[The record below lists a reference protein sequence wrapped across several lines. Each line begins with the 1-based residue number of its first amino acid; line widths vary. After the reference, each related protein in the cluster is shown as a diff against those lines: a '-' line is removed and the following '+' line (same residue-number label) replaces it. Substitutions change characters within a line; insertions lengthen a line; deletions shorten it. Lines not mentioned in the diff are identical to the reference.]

1 MHKTILAL
9 AVTLSFTASAADDQQ
24 YDQWFG
30 GFIEYYDTDK
40 NYPDNVN
47 PYDNGDGLGIEYGMR
62 INPRWAARFEWSSL
76 DMDYQNSNN
85 DVSGDRYGVDALYF
99 MDSANTYLFAG
110 IKKMDI
116 AERYSPVNLGIGR
129 HWHLN
134 DSWKLVTEFAAY
146 HAFNEDITD
155 FGFKLG
161 LAYKFGQTSG
171 SAYQPVN
178 TAPETASTTSSAVA
192 PEAAATPPKDSDGD
206 GVNDE
211 QDRCANTPAEDK
223 VDAQGCSIFTEEQV
237 EASMAILF
245 ANNSYEVQ
253 NPDSQQLSEFAEFL
267 RRFPNTDAE
276 IEGHTSL
283 VGDKAYNQKLS
294 EQRANAVRDVL
305 IQRYGIDADRLS
317 TIGYGETRPLIDA
330 NTAEAS
336 RKNRRIHTRVT
347 AMKKVKVTR

>member
-1 MHKTILAL
+1 MHKTLLAL
-9 AVTLSFTASAADDQQ
+9 AVTCSFSAVAADNQQ

-30 GFIEYYDTDK
+30 GFIEHYATDN

-47 PYDNGDGLGIEYGMR
+47 PFDNGDGLGIEYGMR

-76 DMDYQNSNN
+76 DMEYQNNN
-85 DVSGDRYGVDALYF
+85 NEASGDRFGVDALYF

-129 HWHLN
+129 HWQLN
-134 DSWKLVTEFAAY
+134 NNWKMITEFAAY

-161 LAYKFGQTSG
+161 LAYKFGQSTS
-171 SAYQPVN
+171 SSYQPV
-178 TAPETASTTSSAVA
+178 TSAQETTSA
-192 PEAAATPPKDSDGD
+192 PQQSSQPAKAAAPKDSDGD
-206 GVNDE
+206 GVYDQ
-211 QDRCANTPAEDK
+211 QDRCANTPTEDQ

-237 EASMAILF
+237 EASLAILF

-253 NPDSQQLSEFAEFL
+253 NPDSEQLNEFAEFL
-267 RRFPNTDAE
+267 RRFPNTEAE

-283 VGDKAYNQKLS
+283 VGDPAYNQTLS

-305 IQRYGIDADRLS
+305 VQRYGIDASRLS

-347 AMKKVKVTR
+347 AIKKVKVTK